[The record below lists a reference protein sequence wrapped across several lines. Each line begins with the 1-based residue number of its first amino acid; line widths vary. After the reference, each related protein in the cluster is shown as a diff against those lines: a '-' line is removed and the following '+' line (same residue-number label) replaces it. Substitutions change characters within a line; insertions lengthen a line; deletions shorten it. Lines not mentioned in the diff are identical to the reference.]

1 MVNDVNVRKRM
12 ASDIG
17 NQSRL
22 ALIPVP
28 MTTTPLPGNA
38 CSSPVVHSHSPL
50 HHRAPVSPLSALPI
64 SRQPY
69 SLEDIIGRDVAMGI
83 FALFFDY
90 VSSYCL
96 LFESEFPFTPFQQVT
111 FLRPFF
117 VRPSLFWD
125 ED

>member
-17 NQSRL
+17 NQSHL

-28 MTTTPLPGNA
+28 MTTTPPLPGNA

-50 HHRAPVSPLSALPI
+50 HHRAPVSPLSALSI
-64 SRQPY
+64 NRQPY

-90 VSSYCL
+90 VGSYCL
-96 LFESEFPFTPFQQVT
+96 PF
-111 FLRPFF
+111 
-117 VRPSLFWD
+117 
-125 ED
+125 

>member
-1 MVNDVNVRKRM
+1 MVNDVHVRKRM

-17 NQSRL
+17 NQSHL

-28 MTTTPLPGNA
+28 MTTTPPLPSNA

-50 HHRAPVSPLSALPI
+50 HHRGPVSPLSALST

-69 SLEDIIGRDVAMGI
+69 SLEDIIERDVAMGI

-90 VSSYCL
+90 VSSWCL
-96 LFESEFPFTPFQQVT
+96 LF
-111 FLRPFF
+111 
-117 VRPSLFWD
+117 
-125 ED
+125 